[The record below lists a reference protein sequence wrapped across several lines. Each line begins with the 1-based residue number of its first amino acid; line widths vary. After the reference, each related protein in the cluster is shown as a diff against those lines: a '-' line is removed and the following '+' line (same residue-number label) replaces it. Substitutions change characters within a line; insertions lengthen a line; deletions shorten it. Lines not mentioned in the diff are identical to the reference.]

1 MRHFLIVMVA
11 FSAAVVVLRR
21 FAGLFVPAGT
31 GRRAN
36 HAGNRPRSARDGV
49 TELVRDKVC
58 NTFLPKSKALELT
71 AAGEVRY
78 FCSRECRSAFLAGPA
93 RQADIAQAR

>member
-1 MRHFLIVMVA
+1 MRRFLLVMVA
-11 FSAAVVVLRR
+11 FWAAIVLLRR
-21 FAGLFVPAGT
+21 FAGLFDPAAA

-36 HAGNRPRSARDGV
+36 PGGNRRRGVRDGV

-71 AAGEVRY
+71 AAGEIRY
-78 FCSRECRSAFLAGPA
+78 FCSMECRSAFLAGPVG
-93 RQADIAQAR
+93 QADIVQAR